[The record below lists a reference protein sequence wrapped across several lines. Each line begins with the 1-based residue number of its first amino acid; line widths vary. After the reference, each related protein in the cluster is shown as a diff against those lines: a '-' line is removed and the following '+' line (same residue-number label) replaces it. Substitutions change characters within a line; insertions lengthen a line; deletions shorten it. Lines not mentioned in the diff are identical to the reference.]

1 MLQNV
6 FDTDDEAGFLYRWF
20 LKKRD
25 KILTDNLVFYLHY
38 NVTAGIFLTACL
50 IVTFGMFILLDPID
64 CITDQAVDDVIDNY
78 CLYHSTYTIAIGG
91 DGTAKQGIYYKKYSI
106 TNILF

>member
-1 MLQNV
+1 MNIGTV
-6 FDTDDEAGFLYRWF
+6 FDTDDETGFFYRWF

-25 KILTDNLVFYLHY
+25 DILTDNLLFYLHY
-38 NVTAGIFLTACL
+38 NVTAGFFIIGCL
-50 IVTFGMFILLDPID
+50 IVTVGMFIMDPID

-91 DGTAKQGIYYKKYSI
+91 VTTAKQGIIY
-106 TNILF
+106 